1 MKYYYKKI
9 KSTVGAIH
17 LVSDGEYLRVLAFDQ
32 NWPVIQ
38 KKFPEVVNE
47 KCPLLEKTIKQLEEY
62 FQGKRVD
69 FDIPL
74 KVEGTEFQKTVWKTL
89 EKIPF
94 GKTLTYGEQAVKMKN
109 PKAVRAV
116 GRTNGQNLIS
126 IIIPCHRVLG
136 KSGALTG
143 YAGGMEVKKFLLELE
158 QE

>member
-1 MKYYYKKI
+1 MNYYKKI
-9 KSTVGAIH
+9 QSKIGTIH
-17 LVSDGEYLRVLAFDQ
+17 LVSDGEFLRVLAFDQ

-38 KKFPEVVNE
+38 KKFPELVQS
-47 KCPLLEKTIKQLEEY
+47 KCSLIEDAQKQLEEY
-62 FQGKRVD
+62 FAGKRTE

-74 KVEGTEFQKTVWKTL
+74 KIEGTEFQKKVWKTL

-94 GKTLTYGEQAVKMKN
+94 GETWTYGEQALKMKN

-116 GRTNGQNLIS
+116 GRTNGLNLIS

-143 YAGGMEVKKFLLELE
+143 YAGGMDVKKFLLELE